1 MQRLG
6 REEGLS
12 GARRAGLMAGVTVV
26 AGTLG
31 WVAGSLLTGGQR
43 PAAEAPLA
51 GASMRPPV
59 AGDFELLD
67 TDGNVVRWPD
77 LAGRWQLVFFGF
89 TNCPEACPTTL
100 ANSVQALA
108 DPALDGKDLR
118 VLFISVDPGRDTAEV
133 VRQYVDRFG
142 PRVKGLTGEPA
153 AISAVAAPFG
163 VYFEK
168 LPAMEDGGYMV
179 NHTASL
185 FLLGPSD
192 EIVES
197 IPYGATARE
206 IADVVKR
213 HL

>member
-1 MQRLG
+1 
-6 REEGLS
+6 
-12 GARRAGLMAGVTVV
+12 MAGVTVV

-31 WVAGSLLTGGQR
+31 WVVGSLLPGGQR

-51 GASMRPPV
+51 GAIMRPPV

-77 LAGRWQLVFFGF
+77 IAGRWQLVFFGF

-100 ANSVQALA
+100 ANAVQALA
-108 DPALDGKDLR
+108 DPALDGKGLR

-133 VRQYVDRFG
+133 VRQYVGNFG

-168 LPAMEDGGYMV
+168 LPATEDGGYMV

-192 EIVES
+192 EIVET